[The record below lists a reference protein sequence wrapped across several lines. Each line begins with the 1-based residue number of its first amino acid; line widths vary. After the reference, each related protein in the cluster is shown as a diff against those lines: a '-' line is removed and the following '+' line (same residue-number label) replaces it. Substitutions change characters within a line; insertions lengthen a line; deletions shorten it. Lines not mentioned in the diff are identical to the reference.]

1 MKNPNK
7 KQICYSVICPV
18 ILKIGKDMARNGE
31 DSLSVIV
38 EKGISLLNECDF
50 ESLKIHSRNSASSS
64 NTSLSFSK
72 ATRNKLDALKLMG
85 FNKSHVIEFAILR
98 YKKGS
103 TDRQ

>member
-7 KQICYSVICPV
+7 KHICYSVICPV
-18 ILKIGKDMARNGE
+18 ILELGKKMAKNGE
-31 DSLSVIV
+31 DSLSLIV
-38 EKGISLLNECDF
+38 EKGIGFLNEDDF
-50 ESLKIHSRNSASSS
+50 EALKVHSQNSNSSS

-103 TDRQ
+103 SESD

>member
-1 MKNPNK
+1 MSNPNK

-18 ILKIGKDMARNGE
+18 ILELGKKMARNGE
-31 DSLSVIV
+31 DSLSLIV
-38 EKGISLLNECDF
+38 EKGLSLLTESDF
-50 ESLKIHSRNSASSS
+50 ESLKAHSRNSISSS
-64 NTSLSFSK
+64 NTSLSFTK

-103 TDRQ
+103 SESD